1 MDIVMKK
8 IIINILVVLPLLM
21 FSVSCNKW
29 LDVKPKTQVNA
40 DDMFETYKGFRDAL
54 TACYIKMNDRDA
66 YGELLTMSA
75 IESMAQLWEVDE
87 NYRPGD
93 YYLMKFDYD
102 NDYAKAE
109 IKRIYAGLYNVI
121 VQANTIIINMDGSGD
136 AISNETTRSVIAGEA
151 YAIRAFCHLDV
162 LRLFGQMPKN
172 ASKQVSLPYAE
183 TVSINVMP
191 PYYNYEQFIAKIE
204 SDLDKAESLLE
215 NNDPVFKYSFP
226 DLNYPS
232 TIDLDDTYLAYRQ
245 FRFNY
250 WAVKAI
256 KARLYLYTG
265 QTTKAYTAAK
275 EILTAENTDGT
286 PLLTLSGSTDI
297 TSGYLTCPSESLIAL
312 SNYQLEDYVNS
323 LLGGYDGAQ
332 VSSTMLHL
340 TEAKFAELFSGQVTS
355 SHNRYNYVWNRTTV
369 TNQSYIRPTLKK
381 YYQNPDISASNYNQA
396 VPLIRLSEIY
406 LIAMET
412 TTDLAEA
419 NSLYADYMASHN
431 VFISTPFE
439 SKETLNTEIL
449 NEYRRE
455 FYAEGQMFFTYK
467 RLGKTSMLWRSD
479 PVTEDNYVVPLPN
492 TEFNPNNL

>member
-1 MDIVMKK
+1 
-8 IIINILVVLPLLM
+8 
-21 FSVSCNKW
+21 
-29 LDVKPKTQVNA
+29 
-40 DDMFETYKGFRDAL
+40 
-54 TACYIKMNDRDA
+54 
-66 YGELLTMSA
+66 
-75 IESMAQLWEVDE
+75 
-87 NYRPGD
+87 
-93 YYLMKFDYD
+93 
-102 NDYAKAE
+102 
-109 IKRIYAGLYNVI
+109 
-121 VQANTIIINMDGSGD
+121 
-136 AISNETTRSVIAGEA
+136 
-151 YAIRAFCHLDV
+151 
-162 LRLFGQMPKN
+162 
-172 ASKQVSLPYAE
+172 
-183 TVSINVMP
+183 
-191 PYYNYEQFIAKIE
+191 
-204 SDLDKAESLLE
+204 
-215 NNDPVFKYSFP
+215 
-226 DLNYPS
+226 
-232 TIDLDDTYLAYRQ
+232 
-245 FRFNY
+245 
-250 WAVKAI
+250 
-256 KARLYLYTG
+256 
-265 QTTKAYTAAK
+265 
-275 EILTAENTDGT
+275 
-286 PLLTLSGSTDI
+286 
-297 TSGYLTCPSESLIAL
+297 
-312 SNYQLEDYVNS
+312 VNS